1 MSPGSHSSS
10 SQEVITYT
18 AAGGVVV
25 FHDRV
30 LLLQRPARD
39 EVRLPKGHIEPGE
52 QAAAAALREVAE
64 ESGTAHLRVLAPL
77 GTQLVEFE
85 SGGKRYSRTEIYF
98 LMTTTD
104 EPHRDHSTG
113 EAQFVPVWLSFAEA
127 VQVIS
132 FEAEREWLKRARHQL
147 RRIGDDIR

>member
-1 MSPGSHSSS
+1 MG
-10 SQEVITYT
+10 
-18 AAGGVVV
+18 
-25 FHDRV
+25 
-30 LLLQRPARD
+30 LLLRRPARD

-64 ESGTAHLRVLAPL
+64 ESGTAHLRILAPL

-98 LMTTTD
+98 LMTTID
-104 EPHRDHSTG
+104 EPHRDHLAG

-132 FEAEREWLKRARHQL
+132 SCGAKVVLGQVTVTPWSSVTMIPVRLVKPLLVTKYVH
-147 RRIGDDIR
+147 